1 MKALEAIAAA
11 IIREASGHA
20 DDVLLK
26 AADAVISS
34 LGSFSRGHQSAT
46 DTKTQLDAARDMIKL
61 TESLEAQRAATL
73 ADLSK
78 KFDSSDQ

>member
-26 AADAVISS
+26 AADAVID
-34 LGSFSRGHQSAT
+34 GACAKMGRTRA
-46 DTKTQLDAARDMIKL
+46 QLAPVL
-61 TESLEAQRAATL
+61 
-73 ADLSK
+73 
-78 KFDSSDQ
+78 